1 LRIAPPLAHATF
13 FGGFAD
19 GVYSNPEWSKGHPL
33 PQDWIDFVAGVID
46 RSRKVREHLEAAP
59 HQLENA

>member
-1 LRIAPPLAHATF
+1 MHDTDFMQHAN
-13 FGGFAD
+13 
-19 GVYSNPEWSKGHPL
+19 GVYSNPEWSKGDPL
-33 PQDWIDFVAGVID
+33 PQDCIDFVAGVID

>member
-1 LRIAPPLAHATF
+1 MQHAN
-13 FGGFAD
+13 
-19 GVYSNPEWSKGHPL
+19 GVYSNPEWSKGDPL
-33 PQDWIDFVAGVID
+33 PQDCIDFVAGVID